1 MFEALPKAMRIQLSK
16 VRESLRTR
24 ILGRAILYFRELPST
39 NEIAKELAVGGIGE
53 GAVVVA
59 ETQTVGRGR
68 FKREWASPEGGLWFS
83 VVLRPKVQPK
93 QAPKLTLLASV
104 AVAKT
109 INRLYGLRAEI
120 KWPNDVLVNQK
131 KVCGILTEG
140 QTRDGTLNF
149 AILGIGINANFNIEA
164 FSPPLRETATTL
176 KEELGRD
183 IEREILFCRLL
194 GEVESY
200 YELLQRGK
208 LEAILN
214 DWRRLTGFLGSYVVI
229 QSDGGKVEGW
239 AVDLDNDG
247 ALIVKLKDEALVR
260 VTSGDIVKIIHRE
273 YPRHVD
279 E

>member
-1 MFEALPKAMRIQLSK
+1 MFDPPPKAMRIQLSK
-16 VRESLRTR
+16 VKESLRTR
-24 ILGRAILYFRELPST
+24 ILGRTILHFRELPST
-39 NEIAKELAVGGIGE
+39 NEIAKELAVKGVRE
-53 GAVVVA
+53 GTIVVA
-59 ETQTVGRGR
+59 ETQTGGRGR
-68 FKREWASPEGGLWFS
+68 FKRDWASPEGGLWFS
-83 VVLRPKVQPK
+83 IVLRPRVQPK
-93 QAPKLTLLASV
+93 QAPMLTLLASV
-104 AVAKT
+104 AVANT
-109 INRLYGLRAEI
+109 ITQLYGLGAEI

-164 FSPPLRETATTL
+164 FSPPLRETATAL

-200 YELLQRGK
+200 YELLQGGK

-239 AVDLDNDG
+239 AVDLDSDG
-247 ALIVKLKDEALVR
+247 ALIIKLKDQTSVR
-260 VTSGDIVKIIHRE
+260 VTSGDIVKVIHKE
-273 YPRHVD
+273 YPRYID